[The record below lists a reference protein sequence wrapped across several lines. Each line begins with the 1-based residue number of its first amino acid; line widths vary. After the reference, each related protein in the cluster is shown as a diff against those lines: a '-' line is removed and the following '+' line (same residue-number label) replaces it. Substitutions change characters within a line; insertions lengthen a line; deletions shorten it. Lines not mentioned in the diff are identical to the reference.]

1 MPASQR
7 PLHRPDTAFTLPW
20 QIAVL
25 RWSASCLR
33 GRVEARDL
41 GIRCGTRAAV
51 KKHRKPGSQP
61 KRRKGHAAPLPLD
74 TSRSRRPP
82 APKQAAPAPRATPK
96 HRPASLARHSTPP
109 PWSTAL
115 PRLWMRLT
123 TLSRAGRADAAML
136 ALPFLLL
143 AFTIAVGRWTHPAH
157 QGPEIATTTP
167 GAKRALTG
175 LPREAT
181 PVTALAPV
189 DRATAVA
196 VPALDAAPQVTSPAA
211 HVDPALPRFD
221 RLAAASATPAPTTSA
236 PAEPLP
242 VAAAAPGINLPT
254 HAPEAE
260 RIAGR
265 ESGPAEPI
273 RAGKI
278 AQVPAPE
285 VPPDEQHVA
294 ILTPDRAATSWD
306 LPGGIDALTTGL
318 GQCRFDPA
326 PPRTPLPVAWTPGDP
341 DSFGLSLAAAA
352 RSQLSE
358 FVIYNDR
365 YTRLK
370 YPMGDVHPMYGVCTD
385 VVIRAYRALGLDLQE
400 LVQKTK
406 TGSGDPN
413 IDHRRVDTLR
423 KFFSRFGESLPITT
437 FAEDYKPGDIVTYW
451 RPQNRHSRTHI
462 AVVSDVTGPSG
473 RPLIIHNR
481 GWGPQQE
488 DGLFVDEI
496 TGHYRFSGL
505 KAAASAAQSPTPP
518 PAGKPTPK
526 SVKKIPNRPVVR
538 TGLTQQAQPPL

>member
-1 MPASQR
+1 
-7 PLHRPDTAFTLPW
+7 L
-20 QIAVL
+20 
-25 RWSASCLR
+25 
-33 GRVEARDL
+33 
-41 GIRCGTRAAV
+41 
-51 KKHRKPGSQP
+51 
-61 KRRKGHAAPLPLD
+61 
-74 TSRSRRPP
+74 
-82 APKQAAPAPRATPK
+82 
-96 HRPASLARHSTPP
+96 
-109 PWSTAL
+109 
-115 PRLWMRLT
+115 
-123 TLSRAGRADAAML
+123 
-136 ALPFLLL
+136 
-143 AFTIAVGRWTHPAH
+143 
-157 QGPEIATTTP
+157 
-167 GAKRALTG
+167 
-175 LPREAT
+175 
-181 PVTALAPV
+181 
-189 DRATAVA
+189 
-196 VPALDAAPQVTSPAA
+196 
-211 HVDPALPRFD
+211 
-221 RLAAASATPAPTTSA
+221 ATPAPATSA
-236 PAEPLP
+236 PAEPSP
-242 VAAAAPGINLPT
+242 IAAAAPGIIFPT

-260 RIAGR
+260 RITGR
-265 ESGPAEPI
+265 ESGPADPI

-278 AQVPAPE
+278 DPFPAASVAPAG
-285 VPPDEQHVA
+285 QQLA
-294 ILTPDRAATSWD
+294 ILAPDRTATAWD
-306 LPGGIDALTTGL
+306 LPGGIEALAAGL

-326 PPRTPLPVAWTPGDP
+326 PPRTPVPVSFTPGDP
-341 DSFGLSLAAAA
+341 DSFGLALAAAA

-505 KAAASAAQSPTPP
+505 KTAATVAQSPTPP
-518 PAGKPTPK
+518 PAGKLTPK

-538 TGLTQQAQPPL
+538 TGLTSPAQPPL